1 MPRARHFLGF
11 LGSPGQYSPQPV
23 STWQWTIAGR
33 QTVYILLA
41 CGKDGGLSQHVT
53 CRHRG
58 EWSRVNTVNK
68 EGGRLKFQWRVYIS
82 WWFDP
87 ILNRNKMVHNI
98 TLLNMVILTVL
109 MFIWQKKHQLK
120 RLHVSLAWYPSKQSS
135 IYLQTSSFKYSLE
148 CHGLCQE
155 LFFLDPKA
163 ETESSFC
170 EFII

>member
-1 MPRARHFLGF
+1 ME
-11 LGSPGQYSPQPV
+11 V
-23 STWQWTIAGR
+23 W
-33 QTVYILLA
+33 VNN
-41 CGKDGGLSQHVT
+41 VT

-98 TLLNMVILTVL
+98 TLLNMVILNGVTVL

-120 RLHVSLAWYPSKQSS
+120 RFHASLAWYPSKQSS
-135 IYLQTSSFKYSLE
+135 IYLQTSSFKYSLD
-148 CHGLCQE
+148 CYGLCQE
-155 LFFLDPKA
+155 LFFFLDPKQ
-163 ETESSFC
+163 TQRQSSFC
-170 EFII
+170 EFIIKVSVWDCRWWGESRRVKTRSV